1 MGLAASQSRGGL
13 TEMLGINLWLF
24 TKAVLE
30 GVLHQVTGLDTFLA
44 PSHPKVL
51 WFSFNR
57 STEETFSHKCIE
69 RSYWEFL

>member
-1 MGLAASQSRGGL
+1 MTGLTASQSRGGL
-13 TEMLGINLWLF
+13 TETSRGINLWLF

-51 WFSFNR
+51 WFSLIGAQKKLLAINVYR
-57 STEETFSHKCIE
+57 E
-69 RSYWEFL
+69 RKLL